1 MTTIDDLLARDTQRE
16 KDGFARR
23 IHMGKIVKPSANGKV
38 RFVVVPSV
46 EEEKLY
52 HGDIPKKQNEE
63 PEGTGTGEG
72 EEGDVIYEQP
82 VKGQEGEGEG
92 DDAGPGQGSGGEHE
106 IETNAY
112 LLGKELTEK
121 FELPNLKEKSKKRAI
136 DKVIYDLTDKNRGFG
151 QFLDKK
157 ATLKKIIETNIALG
171 RGNLPDISNIDTT
184 DLIISPHDKIY
195 RILSRERVYE
205 SQAIVFFIRDYS
217 GSMSGVPTDLIV
229 NQHIMLYSWLT
240 FQYNR
245 HVESRFILHDT
256 DAKEVPDFYTYYNSK
271 VAGGTYI
278 HSGFELLNKI
288 VEEESLARDYNI
300 YVFHGSDGDDFE
312 TDGAKL
318 KPELEKMLKYV
329 NRAGIT
335 IVKRDNTPTAYETHL
350 TSLMNSTVS
359 NLLRINRLKHDA
371 DEKTLIDGIKH
382 LIGI

>member
-1 MTTIDDLLARDTQRE
+1 MTTIDDLLVRDTQRE

-23 IHMGKIVKPSANGKV
+23 IRMGKIVKPSVNGKV